1 MSNSYFLTGIGTDV
15 GKTVVSAIL
24 CELLQATY
32 WKPIQSGDLQNSDSK
47 KIQQWLNNTVE
58 IIQEA
63 YLFSEAL
70 SPHVASKIDGV
81 SINPAMLNLPKTAGN
96 LIVEG
101 AGGWL
106 VPIND
111 AGITFADLVA
121 EQWNIPIILVSR
133 HYLGSINH
141 TLLTIESIRS
151 RNVNI
156 HGIIYVGE
164 PLPDTCEIIEKISGV
179 KTLFSVPLFDKVD
192 TDTIKLFVKELVS
205 NGILKSLV

>member
-1 MSNSYFLTGIGTDV
+1 MSNSYFITGIGTDV
-15 GKTVVSAIL
+15 GKTVVSSIL
-24 CELLQATY
+24 CELLHATY
-32 WKPIQSGDLQNSDSK
+32 WKPIQSGDLHNSDRK
-47 KIQQWLNNTVE
+47 KLEFWTNESIET
-58 IIQEA
+58 IPEA
-63 YLFSEAL
+63 FVLSQPL
-70 SPHVASKIDGV
+70 SPHVAAKIDG
-81 SINPAMLNLPKTAGN
+81 IFIDPLMLQLPKTDGN

-106 VPIND
+106 VPINE
-111 AGITFADLVA
+111 AGITFADLA

-141 TLLTIESIRS
+141 TLLSIESIQS

-179 KTLFSVPLFDKVD
+179 KTLFTVPIFDKVD
-192 TDTIKLFVKELVS
+192 KETIKLFVNELVK
-205 NGILKSLV
+205 NGTLKSLI

>member
-32 WKPIQSGDLQNSDSK
+32 WKPIQAGDLQNSDSK
-47 KIQQWLNNTVE
+47 KIQEWLNNTVE
-58 IIQEA
+58 IIPEA
-63 YLFSEAL
+63 HLFSEAL

-81 SINPAMLNLPKTAGN
+81 SINPAMLNLPKTTGN

-106 VPIND
+106 VPINE
-111 AGITFADLVA
+111 AGITFADLA

-141 TLLTIESIRS
+141 TLLTIESIQA
-151 RNVNI
+151 RNMTI

-179 KTLFSVPLFDKVD
+179 KTLFSVPLFNKVNYEN
-192 TDTIKLFVKELVS
+192 IQSFVNILVQ
-205 NGILKSLV
+205 NGVLKSLV

>member
-1 MSNSYFLTGIGTDV
+1 MSNSYFITGIGTDV
-15 GKTVVSAIL
+15 GKTVVSSIL
-24 CELLQATY
+24 CELLHATY

-58 IIQEA
+58 IIPEA

-106 VPIND
+106 VPINES
-111 AGITFADLVA
+111 GITFADLA

-151 RNVNI
+151 RNLNI

-164 PLPDTCEIIEKISGV
+164 PLPDTCEIIEKITGV

>member
-47 KIQQWLNNTVE
+47 KIQEWLNNTIE
-58 IIQEA
+58 IIPEA
-63 YLFSEAL
+63 HLFSEAL

-81 SINPAMLNLPKTAGN
+81 SINPAMLNLPKTTGN

-106 VPIND
+106 VPINED
-111 AGITFADLVA
+111 GITFADLA

-141 TLLTIESIRS
+141 TLLSIESIRS

>member
-32 WKPIQSGDLQNSDSK
+32 WKPIQAGDLQNSDSK
-47 KIQQWLNNTVE
+47 KIQEWLNNTVE
-58 IIQEA
+58 IIPEA
-63 YLFSEAL
+63 HLFSEAL

-81 SINPAMLNLPKTAGN
+81 SINSTMLNLPKTTGK

-106 VPIND
+106 VPINE
-111 AGITFADLVA
+111 AGITFADLA

-141 TLLTIESIRS
+141 TLLTIESIQA
-151 RNVNI
+151 RNMTI

-179 KTLFSVPLFDKVD
+179 KTLFSVPLFNKVNYEN
-192 TDTIKLFVKELVS
+192 IQSFVNILVQ
-205 NGILKSLV
+205 NGVLKSLV

>member
-1 MSNSYFLTGIGTDV
+1 MSNSYFITGIGTDV
-15 GKTVVSAIL
+15 GKTVVSSIL
-24 CELLQATY
+24 CELLHATY

-58 IIQEA
+58 IIPEA

-106 VPIND
+106 VPINES
-111 AGITFADLVA
+111 GITFADLA

-164 PLPDTCEIIEKISGV
+164 PLPDTCEIIEKITGV

>member
-15 GKTVVSAIL
+15 GKTVVSSIL
-24 CELLQATY
+24 CELLHATY

-58 IIQEA
+58 IIPEA

-111 AGITFADLVA
+111 AGITFADLA
-121 EQWNIPIILVSR
+121 EQWNLPVILVSR

-141 TLLTIESIRS
+141 TLLTIESIKA
-151 RNVNI
+151 RNMTI

-164 PLPDTCEIIEKISGV
+164 PLPDTCEIIEKITGV

>member
-24 CELLQATY
+24 CELLHATY

-106 VPIND
+106 VPINES
-111 AGITFADLVA
+111 GITFADLA

>member
-1 MSNSYFLTGIGTDV
+1 MSQRYFVTGTGTDV
-15 GKTVVSAIL
+15 GKTVVSTIL
-24 CELLQATY
+24 CELLHATY

-58 IIQEA
+58 IIPEA
-63 YLFSEAL
+63 QLFSEAL

-106 VPIND
+106 VPINE
-111 AGITFADLVA
+111 AGITFADLA

-141 TLLTIESIRS
+141 TLLSIESIQS

-164 PLPDTCEIIEKISGV
+164 PLPDTCEIIEKITGV
-179 KTLFSVPLFDKVD
+179 KTLFTVPIFDKVD
-192 TDTIKLFVKELVS
+192 KETIKLFVNELVKK
-205 NGILKSLV
+205 GTLKSLI

>member
-15 GKTVVSAIL
+15 GKTVVSSIL
-24 CELLQATY
+24 CELLHATY

-58 IIQEA
+58 IIPEA
-63 YLFSEAL
+63 HLFSEPL

-81 SINPAMLNLPKTAGN
+81 SINPSMLNLPKTAGN

-106 VPIND
+106 VPINES
-111 AGITFADLVA
+111 GITFADLA

-141 TLLTIESIRS
+141 TLLSIESIQS

-164 PLPDTCEIIEKISGV
+164 PLPDTCEIIEKITGV

>member
-1 MSNSYFLTGIGTDV
+1 MSQRYFVTGTGTDV
-15 GKTVVSAIL
+15 GKTVVSTIL
-24 CELLQATY
+24 CELLHATY

-58 IIQEA
+58 IIPEA
-63 YLFSEAL
+63 HLFSEAL

-106 VPIND
+106 VPINE
-111 AGITFADLVA
+111 AGITFADLA

-141 TLLTIESIRS
+141 TLLSIESIQS

-164 PLPDTCEIIEKISGV
+164 PLPDTCEIIEKITGV
-179 KTLFSVPLFDKVD
+179 KTLFTVPIFDKVD
-192 TDTIKLFVKELVS
+192 KETIKLFVNELVKK
-205 NGILKSLV
+205 GTLKSLI